1 MGDTEQVKEIG
12 TGPHFVLPKP
22 IADIGPDDTID
33 SLEALKSKQKR
44 PE

>member
-22 IADIGPDDTID
+22 IADIGPMIPLT